1 MPAGRNGR
9 KMMRKTLLSLALPAL
24 LAACGYVDRYE
35 AGVYDFEPVYCYRT
49 IGAVRCFKTPDHRDE
64 RRLVNYYGP
73 HPSRYERP
81 APAARPAFKAPP
93 PVAFYVRDPEPV
105 PEPVR
110 PRRRPAAD
118 EAGAAADIRLD
129 VLTETFSEVRR
140 GAGDASE
147 APAPEAAPLTP
158 VLRVEDGAD
167 VPVL

>member
-1 MPAGRNGR
+1 
-9 KMMRKTLLSLALPAL
+9 MRKTLLSLALPAL

-110 PRRRPAAD
+110 PRRRPAARRGRRGGGHQARRAD
-118 EAGAAADIRLD
+118 RDLLRSAARRGRCL
-129 VLTETFSEVRR
+129 R
-140 GAGDASE
+140 GAG
-147 APAPEAAPLTP
+147 AP
-158 VLRVEDGAD
+158 RRRR
-167 VPVL
+167 